1 MLFRS
6 RYLSQKSQ
14 IEKWFD
20 LEGELANYVQKMG
33 DTVSSYRALIP
44 ATAQED
50 AQDFRIIVA
59 SMILYLQNA
68 QSTSVKTDTLAAKV
82 FSLACEN
89 SAFSKIYSFN
99 YTDLNR
105 IARQFQ
111 LPEMSNIEYVHGCLS
126 DNSAILG
133 INDQVDTI
141 DGVYDFMR
149 KSFNPHYSSH
159 PVGFDLRDADE
170 VVFFGH
176 SLGDNDYHYFQS
188 FFKHQCEENLDKN
201 EQRMI
206 TIFTYD
212 EASRMEIMRTLHKMN
227 YGRTSMLF
235 QNNKLNK
242 IGRASCRERV

>member
-1 MLFRS
+1 MKDMEKNKIPKRLLIIGNGFDLDLGRNTRYS
-6 RYLSQKSQ
+6 DFAKSEFWPKNLKSQLYRYLSQKSQ

-111 LPEMSNIEYVHGCLS
+111 LPEMSNIE
-126 DNSAILG
+126 
-133 INDQVDTI
+133 
-141 DGVYDFMR
+141 
-149 KSFNPHYSSH
+149 
-159 PVGFDLRDADE
+159 
-170 VVFFGH
+170 
-176 SLGDNDYHYFQS
+176 
-188 FFKHQCEENLDKN
+188 
-201 EQRMI
+201 
-206 TIFTYD
+206 
-212 EASRMEIMRTLHKMN
+212 
-227 YGRTSMLF
+227 
-235 QNNKLNK
+235 
-242 IGRASCRERV
+242 